1 MSQTQS
7 IVSERRREILNTEI
21 SRHQAQ
27 RKRIESQIDFQAV
40 LVTGKPV
47 NHILHLLLTVFT
59 AGLWIFVWAAVTFS
73 GGEKRELLQVD
84 EQGAI
89 KLFPMKS

>member
-27 RKRIESQIDFQAV
+27 GKRIESQIDFQAV
-40 LVTGKPV
+40 CSGLKNLDTKMSNLRECFSATAPR
-47 NHILHLLLTVFT
+47 ILP
-59 AGLWIFVWAAVTFS
+59 A
-73 GGEKRELLQVD
+73 
-84 EQGAI
+84 
-89 KLFPMKS
+89 